1 MERRGSKRS
10 LPADLA
16 AAAAVV
22 VVAAAVAAAIA
33 AAAEDDYEDKDD
45 PDAAVVIAEHKM
57 TFPRAKKFRGLCPAR
72 RTDDAISIPQ
82 ARSDNCVCDILC
94 RKGKS
99 GYNRQR
105 RYLWL
110 IRM

>member
-1 MERRGSKRS
+1 MKFHKKLGVFEACKKVREDLFDTLRGSRRS

-33 AAAEDDYEDKDD
+33 AAAEDDYEDKDY

-57 TFPRAKKFRGLCPAR
+57 TFPRAINSVVCVRRGGLMTR
-72 RTDDAISIPQ
+72 
-82 ARSDNCVCDILC
+82 
-94 RKGKS
+94 
-99 GYNRQR
+99 
-105 RYLWL
+105 
-110 IRM
+110 